1 MKKRWLMIVLV
12 LCLTMSL
19 LACGKKTDD
28 ESEAL
33 QTQAQMTWQE
43 QYDLGIRLLNEGK
56 YEDAI
61 LAFQAAI
68 QIDPKKADAY
78 VILADAYVQAG
89 NRDGAMAALQDGLD
103 HADNV
108 DWVKDVASGLGFYI
122 DENGRVYTMSEDES
136 IAASEAA
143 VQECLAA
150 LESKDRISYYISQQ
164 EREKS
169 YGWLFD
175 NNITLFGQDVM
186 DLSLNDIV
194 SIGNDQGW
202 NVGRLRVERYDGVP
216 YTYVM
221 DSEFPGY
228 VYAQLYDEGAAIGLG
243 MTWLE
248 MGYQSNDYAR
258 RNEFLKALPA
268 GASIGM
274 LDLCYGDSLSTAL
287 SKMGFVFA
295 EEIATAAME
304 WPEEEGNTNQ
314 KYVRLGTK
322 YVQDPSE
329 GEKNGEW
336 VELSYEISSTAV
348 NGYWQDWIQI
358 EIYVTRNMSGE
369 GCQSTKLQLYFY
381 GPEYQL
387 WGYHIMNTY

>member
-1 MKKRWLMIVLV
+1 MVVGLALG
-12 LCLTMSL
+12 L
-19 LACGKKTDD
+19 LACGKKTSD
-28 ESEAL
+28 ESGAL
-33 QTQAQMTWQE
+33 QTQAQMTWQD

-68 QIDPKKADAY
+68 QIDPKRADAY

-122 DENGRVYTMSEDES
+122 DENGNVYTMTEDES

-143 VQECLAA
+143 VQESLAA
-150 LESKDRISYYISQQ
+150 LESKDRIAYYISQQ
-164 EREKS
+164 ERERS
-169 YGWLFD
+169 YEWLFD

-186 DLSLNDIV
+186 YLSLNDIV
-194 SIGNDQGW
+194 SIGNDQEW

-221 DSEFPGY
+221 DSEVSNY

-248 MGYQSNDYAR
+248 MGYKSIDYTR
-258 RNEFLKALPA
+258 RNEFRKALPA

-304 WPEEEGNTNQ
+304 WPEEDSNTNQ
-314 KYVRLGTK
+314 KRVRLGTK
-322 YVQDPSE
+322 YVQDPAE
-329 GEKNGEW
+329 GEKNGES
-336 VELSYEISSTAV
+336 VELSYKVSSTAV
-348 NGYWQDWIQI
+348 NGYKQDWIQI
-358 EIYVTRNMSGE
+358 EIYVTRNISGE
-369 GCQSTKLQLYFY
+369 GCQSSKLELYFY

-387 WGYHIMNTY
+387 WGYHIMNSF